1 MKKRIQLHIL
11 LIVVLL
17 FAGCKKN
24 TTPATPVNGAACKPT
39 SESTTL
45 SGNNDTYKYTY
56 DAGGKISTIT
66 KFPTAFPGALK
77 DSIIVTDLGKTSYSQ
92 TSAYP
97 VEAHTNWGSYFNQLP
112 PSASVSITERGVTQV
127 KYWVYQFTYDT
138 KNRLVEVNE
147 STPTQI
153 GDYEYDLSIA
163 YNDKDNVSS
172 LRYSNSTGPVTITAI
187 AAEGYDDK
195 PSPYTGIKNW
205 YLLMTAGWNNYDPAP
220 IFIALSKNNPLGYTL
235 TSGFKRTMSYIYNDK
250 GFPLKRMNTNT
261 NPNGSTYSFE
271 ETYNYQCQ

>member
-11 LIVVLL
+11 LLAVLL

-127 KYWVYQFTYDT
+127 NYWVYQFTYDT

-172 LRYSNSTGPVTITAI
+172 LRYSNSTGPVTILKNYWRLYFVPKSSMIPLIREIESNPPLNSLSACSCIREVSLKI
-187 AAEGYDDK
+187 AKAQYF
-195 PSPYTGIKNW
+195 SN
-205 YLLMTAGWNNYDPAP
+205 AP
-220 IFIALSKNNPLGYTL
+220 WGRYFFIHPT
-235 TSGFKRTMSYIYNDK
+235 
-250 GFPLKRMNTNT
+250 
-261 NPNGSTYSFE
+261 
-271 ETYNYQCQ
+271 